1 MERAE
6 HSNDNMR
13 ANIGKGY
20 DGLEYRFLD
29 GQKPVVK
36 PVFNLFRGNVPYT
49 DVYKVASSSW

>member
-13 ANIGKGY
+13 ANIGEGY

-29 GQKPVVK
+29 GQKPDVK
-36 PVFNLFRGNVPYT
+36 PVFNLFLGNVPYA
-49 DVYKVASSSW
+49 DACKVTSS